1 MLYFSYGSNMSSRRL
16 LNRVASA
23 RFMTT
28 AVLRGHL
35 LHFHKKSLDGSAKCD
50 AFATKRANDAVMGVV
65 YEIASSHKPAL
76 DRVEGL
82 GQGYEEKNIELITPS
97 GEWLTAYTYY
107 ATSID
112 HTLKPY
118 HWYKYHV
125 LTGAME
131 NSLSPGYVD
140 GLRNVTS
147 VEDPEPRRHALE
159 MAIYVG
165 DA

>member
-16 LNRVASA
+16 LTRVASA
-23 RFMTT
+23 KFVTI
-28 AVLRGHL
+28 AALRGHL

-50 AFATKRANDAVMGVV
+50 AFATKSANHAVMGVV
-65 YEIASSHKPAL
+65 YEIAGSHKPAL

-82 GQGYEEKNIELITPS
+82 GQGYEEKNVELLTPS
-97 GEWLTAYTYY
+97 GEGLTAYTYF

-112 HTLKPY
+112 RTLKPY

-131 NSLSPGYVD
+131 NNLSPGYVD
-140 GLRNVTS
+140 GLRTVTS
-147 VEDPEPRRHALE
+147 VEDPDPQRHALE
-159 MAIYVG
+159 MAIYMDNV
-165 DA
+165 